1 MKIDYT
7 QKRLTTLQIY
17 YYMPDHQSVIQE
29 FVWQYEDLK
38 PTFPRTHKFL
48 THWHENIEAV
58 IQEILLSH
66 INRYG
71 QQNVRKVDWSNRLF

>member
-48 THWHENIEAV
+48 NHWHENIEAV
-58 IQEILLSH
+58 IQEILLAH

-71 QQNVRKVDWSNRLF
+71 QQQVRKVDWSKGLF

>member
-38 PTFPRTHKFL
+38 PTFPRTHHFL
-48 THWHENIEAV
+48 KHWHENIEAV
-58 IQEILLSH
+58 IQEILLAH

-71 QQNVRKVDWSNRLF
+71 QQQVRKVDWSKGLF

>member
-48 THWHENIEAV
+48 QHWHENIEAV
-58 IQEILLSH
+58 IQEILLAH

-71 QQNVRKVDWSNRLF
+71 QQQVRKVDWSKGLF

>member
-48 THWHENIEAV
+48 QHWHDNIEAV
-58 IQEILLSH
+58 IQEILLAH

-71 QQNVRKVDWSNRLF
+71 QQQVRKVDWSKGLF